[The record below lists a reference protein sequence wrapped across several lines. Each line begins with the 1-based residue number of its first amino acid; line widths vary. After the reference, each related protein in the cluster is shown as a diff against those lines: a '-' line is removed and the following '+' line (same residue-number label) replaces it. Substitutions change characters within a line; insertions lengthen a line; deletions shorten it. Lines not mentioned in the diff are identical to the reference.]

1 VFSKLKETIS
11 DGAGNGRRRV
21 QPDHRRQDDEHV
33 EAGRRCLHRRNV
45 RHESKNDGKP
55 ADFVIV
61 AIK

>member
-1 VFSKLKETIS
+1 MS
-11 DGAGNGRRRV
+11 GAGDVAFIG
-21 QPDHRRQDDEHV
+21 
-33 EAGRRCLHRRNV
+33 RNV